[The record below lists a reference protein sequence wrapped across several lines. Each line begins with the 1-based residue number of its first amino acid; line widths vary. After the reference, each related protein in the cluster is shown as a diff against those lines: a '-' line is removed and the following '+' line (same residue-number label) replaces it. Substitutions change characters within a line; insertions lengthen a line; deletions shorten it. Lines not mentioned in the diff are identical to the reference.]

1 MPGDRANR
9 LTLAQKMEI
18 HSRYMSENT
27 TMEKLGA
34 EYGVTAQA
42 VWNIVTR
49 INSGKNINDIRK
61 TKADKGAKK

>member
-1 MPGDRANR
+1 
-9 LTLAQKMEI
+9 
-18 HSRYMSENT
+18 
-27 TMEKLGA
+27 MEKLGA